1 VTAARFLRRLRL
13 DDAGAAM
20 LEFAIV
26 GPAMIL
32 MLFGVLQVGI
42 GLQNYNALRNVSAD
56 VARYAM
62 VQYSTGN
69 KLSDDQ
75 MTDYAKSVAEGSPYL
90 LKSDIQVSI
99 TDVALSQVTNAKEK
113 TLTIQYQIPSV
124 LDSMGLEG
132 PDITYTRPMFLAV

>member
-1 VTAARFLRRLRL
+1 VTATRFLRRLRL
-13 DDAGAAM
+13 DVAGTAM

-69 KLSDDQ
+69 KLSNDQ
-75 MTDYAKSVAEGSPYL
+75 MIDYAKSVAEGSPYL

-99 TDVALSQVTNAKEK
+99 TDVALSQVTNAREK

-132 PDITYTRPMFLAV
+132 PEITYTRPMFLAV